1 MEQEGRYAVELIG
14 INKTFPGGIQANKD
28 ITLRIREG
36 EVHGLLGEN
45 GAGKSTIMNI
55 LYGFLSKDSGRII
68 IRGEEVDPKSPEDA
82 IDRGVG
88 MVHQHFKLIPPL
100 TVTENVILGLEP
112 ISKKSDQSNSIAL
125 VSTSLMLLFLSY
137 FFLSQIDFLI
147 VAAIYLLILA
157 IILKPRPVTLL
168 AIGNA
173 WLFVMVIN
181 YTGFALGEFLLALVS
196 FELVLIIFYFLYNQF
211 GDSPILIRLGNMLG
225 GIGGDGFPIGI
236 DEAAKKIQ
244 RIADEN
250 GLAVDP
256 YAKIQDLSVGLQQRV
271 EVIKTLYREADILIL
286 DEPTSVLTP
295 QEVDELFVTLEAFR
309 KSGKT
314 IILITHKLREPMIL
328 CDRISVLRDG
338 ALVGT
343 VNKDETSAEELAQMM
358 VGRAVVFTVEKP
370 PATLGEIVLN
380 ADNLKVEDH
389 RGLLKVKGVS
399 FQVRAGEILGIAG
412 VEGNGQTELV
422 EALAGL
428 RKPVGGAISVGNINI
443 MEKKPKGYSTKVD
456 HIIDFLVFVFS
467 FGFNVVF
474 YAGFNALDAVS
485 WVLSLITLACGLALV
500 LWYETLQHANIPR
513 FVREARVS
521 HIPEDRHRRGLIL
534 PFTVEENLILGR
546 HYKPPFIS
554 RSGILAL
561 DTFERVSSE
570 LVENYSIKTT
580 GVDSLAS
587 TLSGGNQQKL
597 VVSREM
603 ESNPIL
609 LIAAQPTRG
618 LDVGATE
625 FIHKTLISM
634 RDKGVAILL
643 VSAELDEI
651 RSVADRILV
660 MFDGRIVGEKIPDE
674 TDAQEL
680 GLLMAGHV
688 DGAEQMEVI
697 N

>member
-68 IRGEEVDPKSPEDA
+68 IRGEEVEPKSPQDA

-112 ISKKSDQSNSIAL
+112 ASKKPDRDNSLAMISAFLL
-125 VSTSLMLLFLSY
+125 VLFLMY
-137 FFLSQIDFLI
+137 FFLPLVEFLFS
-147 VAAIYLLILA
+147 AAVLLI
-157 IILKPRPVTLL
+157 
-168 AIGNA
+168 
-173 WLFVMVIN
+173 
-181 YTGFALGEFLLALVS
+181 FLT
-196 FELVLIIFYFLYNQF
+196 VLIRPIQGIGSSATLARF
-211 GDSPILIRLGNMLG
+211 GGVLGRLGGDVLPLG
-225 GIGGDGFPIGI
+225 FD
-236 DEAAKKIQ
+236 DAAKRIQ

-256 YAKIQDLSVGLQQRV
+256 YAMVQDLSVGLQQRV

-295 QEVDELFVTLEAFR
+295 QEVDELFVTLETFR

-314 IILITHKLREPMIL
+314 IILITHKLREPMAL

-343 VNKDETSAEELAQMM
+343 VNKDETSVEDLAQMM
-358 VGRAVVFTVEKP
+358 VGRPVVFTVEKS
-370 PATLGEIVLN
+370 PATPGEIVLN
-380 ADNLKVEDH
+380 VDDLEVEDH
-389 RGLLKVKGVS
+389 HGLPKVRGVS

-412 VEGNGQTELV
+412 VDGNGQTELV
-422 EALAGL
+422 EALVGL
-428 RKPVGGAISVGNINI
+428 RKPSGG
-443 MEKKPKGYSTKVD
+443 T
-456 HIIDFLVFVFS
+456 VFV
-467 FGFNVVF
+467 GDIHTTGKN
-474 YAGFNALDAVS
+474 
-485 WVLSLITLACGLALV
+485 
-500 LWYETLQHANIPR
+500 PR
-513 FVREARVS
+513 FVREAGVS

-546 HYKPPFIS
+546 HYRPPFIS
-554 RSGILAL
+554 MPGILAL
-561 DTFERVSSE
+561 DTFESISSK
-570 LVENYSIKTT
+570 LVEDYSIMTT
-580 GVDSLAS
+580 GVDSFAS

-597 VVSREM
+597 VVAREL
-603 ESNPIL
+603 ESSPKL

-651 RSVADRILV
+651 RSVTDRILV
-660 MFDGRIVGEKIPDE
+660 MFDGRIVGEKMSDE

-688 DGAEQMEVI
+688 DEEK
-697 N
+697 

>member
-68 IRGEEVDPKSPEDA
+68 IRGEEVEPKSPQDA

-112 ISKKSDQSNSIAL
+112 ASKKPDRDNSLAMISAFLL
-125 VSTSLMLLFLSY
+125 VLFLMY
-137 FFLSQIDFLI
+137 FFLPLVEFLFS
-147 VAAIYLLILA
+147 AAVLLIFLTVL
-157 IILKPRPVTLL
+157 IRPIQG
-168 AIGNA
+168 IGNSA
-173 WLFVMVIN
+173 TLARFGGM
-181 YTGFALGEFLLALVS
+181 LG
-196 FELVLIIFYFLYNQF
+196 
-211 GDSPILIRLGNMLG
+211 RLGGDVLPLG
-225 GIGGDGFPIGI
+225 FD
-236 DEAAKKIQ
+236 DAAKRIQ

-250 GLAVDP
+250 GLTVDP
-256 YAKIQDLSVGLQQRV
+256 YAKVQDLSVGLQQRV

-295 QEVDELFVTLEAFR
+295 QEVDELFVTLETFR

-314 IILITHKLREPMIL
+314 IILITHKLREPMAL

-343 VNKDETSAEELAQMM
+343 VNKDETSASELAQMM
-358 VGRAVVFTVEKP
+358 VGRPVVFTVEKP
-370 PATLGEIVLN
+370 PATPGEIVLN
-380 ADNLKVEDH
+380 VDELEVEDH
-389 RGLLKVKGVS
+389 RGLSKVRGVS

-412 VEGNGQTELV
+412 VEGNGQTELI
-422 EALAGL
+422 EALVGL
-428 RKPVGGAISVGNINI
+428 RKPSGG
-443 MEKKPKGYSTKVD
+443 T
-456 HIIDFLVFVFS
+456 VFV
-467 FGFNVVF
+467 GDIHTTGKN
-474 YAGFNALDAVS
+474 
-485 WVLSLITLACGLALV
+485 
-500 LWYETLQHANIPR
+500 PR
-513 FVREARVS
+513 FVREAGVS

-534 PFTVEENLILGR
+534 PFTVGENLILGR
-546 HYKPPFIS
+546 HYRPPFIS
-554 RSGILAL
+554 MPGILAL
-561 DTFERVSSE
+561 DTFGSISSE

-580 GVDSLAS
+580 GVDSFAS

-597 VVSREM
+597 IVAREL
-603 ESNPIL
+603 ESSPKL

-625 FIHKTLISM
+625 FIHKTLRSM
-634 RDKGVAILL
+634 RDQGVAILL

-651 RSVADRILV
+651 RSVADRILI
-660 MFDGRIVGEKIPDE
+660 MFDGRVVGEKMPDE

-680 GLLMAGHV
+680 GLLMAGHL
-688 DGAEQMEVI
+688 DGEEQMEAI

>member
-1 MEQEGRYAVELIG
+1 MEQEDRYAVELIG
-14 INKTFPGGIQANKD
+14 INKTFPGGIQANKN

-68 IRGEEVDPKSPEDA
+68 IRGEEVELESPQDS

-112 ISKKSDQSNSIAL
+112 ISDKSDQSNSMAL
-125 VSTSLMLLFLSY
+125 ISTSLMLLFLSY
-137 FFLSQIDFLI
+137 FFLSTIGFLI

-157 IILKPRPVTLL
+157 MILKPRPVTLL

-181 YTGFALGEFLLALVS
+181 YAGFALGEFLLALVS
-196 FELVLIIFYFLYNQF
+196 FELVLISLFFLNNRF
-211 GDSPILIRLGNMLG
+211 GDSPIIARLGNMLS
-225 GIGGDGFPIGI
+225 GIGSDGFPIGI

-309 KSGKT
+309 KGGKT

-358 VGRAVVFTVEKP
+358 VGRSVVFTVEKP

-380 ADNLKVEDH
+380 ADNLRVEDH

-399 FQVRAGEILGIAG
+399 FQIRAGEILGIAG

-422 EALAGL
+422 EALGGL

-443 MEKKPKGYSTKVD
+443 MEKKPKGDSTMID
-456 HIIDFLVFVFS
+456 HIIDFLVFAFS

-474 YAGFNALDAVS
+474 YLGFNALDAVS
-485 WVLSLITLACGLALV
+485 WVLGLIALACGLALV

-513 FVREARVS
+513 FVREAGVS
-521 HIPEDRHRRGLIL
+521 HIPEDRHRRGVIL
-534 PFTVEENLILGR
+534 PFTVEENLVLGR
-546 HYKPPFIS
+546 HYRPPFIS

-561 DTFERVSSE
+561 DTFGRVSSE
-570 LVENYSIKTT
+570 LV
-580 GVDSLAS
+580 
-587 TLSGGNQQKL
+587 
-597 VVSREM
+597 
-603 ESNPIL
+603 
-609 LIAAQPTRG
+609 
-618 LDVGATE
+618 
-625 FIHKTLISM
+625 
-634 RDKGVAILL
+634 
-643 VSAELDEI
+643 
-651 RSVADRILV
+651 
-660 MFDGRIVGEKIPDE
+660 
-674 TDAQEL
+674 
-680 GLLMAGHV
+680 
-688 DGAEQMEVI
+688 
-697 N
+697 

>member
-1 MEQEGRYAVELIG
+1 MEREVSYAVELIG

-68 IRGEEVDPKSPEDA
+68 IKGEEVEPKSPQDA
-82 IDRGVG
+82 INRGVG

-100 TVTENVILGLEP
+100 TVTENVILGLELA
-112 ISKKSDQSNSIAL
+112 SKKPNRDNSLAL
-125 VSTSLMLLFLSY
+125 ISASLLVLFLMY
-137 FFLSQIDFLI
+137 FFLPPVEFLFS
-147 VAAIYLLILA
+147 AALLLIFLTVL
-157 IILKPRPVTLL
+157 IRPLQG
-168 AIGNA
+168 IGNS
-173 WLFVMVIN
+173 VILAR
-181 YTGFALGEFLLALVS
+181 FARVLG
-196 FELVLIIFYFLYNQF
+196 
-211 GDSPILIRLGNMLG
+211 RLGSDVLPLG
-225 GIGGDGFPIGI
+225 FD
-236 DEAAKKIQ
+236 DAAKKIQ

-256 YAKIQDLSVGLQQRV
+256 YAMVQDLSVGLQQRV

-295 QEVDELFVTLEAFR
+295 QEVDELFVTLETFR

-314 IILITHKLREPMIL
+314 IILITHKLREPMAL

-343 VNKDETSAEELAQMM
+343 VNKDETSVEELAWMM
-358 VGRAVVFTVEKP
+358 VGRPVVFTVEKP
-370 PATLGEIVLN
+370 PATPGEIVLN
-380 ADNLKVEDH
+380 VNDLKVEDH
-389 RGLLKVKGVS
+389 RGLPKVIDVS

-422 EALAGL
+422 EALVGL
-428 RKPVGGAISVGNINI
+428 RKPSEGAISVGDI
-443 MEKKPKGYSTKVD
+443 YT
-456 HIIDFLVFVFS
+456 
-467 FGFNVVF
+467 
-474 YAGFNALDAVS
+474 AGKN
-485 WVLSLITLACGLALV
+485 
-500 LWYETLQHANIPR
+500 PR
-513 FVREARVS
+513 FVRESGVS

-546 HYKPPFIS
+546 HYRPPFTS
-554 RSGILAL
+554 MPGILAL
-561 DTFERVSSE
+561 DTFGSISSE
-570 LVENYSIKTT
+570 LVKDYSIKTT
-580 GVDSLAS
+580 GVNSVAS

-597 VVSREM
+597 VVAREM
-603 ESNPIL
+603 ESSPKL

-651 RSVADRILV
+651 RSVADRILI
-660 MFDGRIVGEKIPDE
+660 MFDGRIVGERKPEE
-674 TDAQEL
+674 TNAQEL
-680 GLLMAGHV
+680 GLLMAGHLE
-688 DGAEQMEVI
+688 GEEPLEVA

>member
-1 MEQEGRYAVELIG
+1 MEQKDRYAVELIG

-68 IRGEEVDPKSPEDA
+68 IRGEEVDPKSPQDA

-112 ISKKSDQSNSIAL
+112 TSKKPDQGNSMAL

-137 FFLSQIDFLI
+137 FFLSPIDFLI

-157 IILKPRPVTLL
+157 MILKPRPVTMV
-168 AIGNA
+168 AIGDA
-173 WLFVMVIN
+173 WLFVMVMN
-181 YTGFALGEFLLALVS
+181 PAGFHLGELLLALIS
-196 FELVLIIFYFLYNQF
+196 FELVLISFFFLNNRF
-211 GDSPILIRLGNMLG
+211 GDSPILARLGNMFS
-225 GIGGDGFPIGI
+225 GIGGDGFPVGF

-295 QEVDELFVTLEAFR
+295 QEVDELFVTLETFR

-343 VNKDETSAEELAQMM
+343 VNKDATSAEELAQMM
-358 VGRAVVFTVEKP
+358 VGRPVVFTVEKP
-370 PATLGEIVLN
+370 PATPGEIVLN
-380 ADNLKVEDH
+380 ADNLRVEDH

-422 EALAGL
+422 EALVGL
-428 RKPVGGAISVGNINI
+428 RKLVSGAIFVSDINP
-443 MEKKPKGYSTKVD
+443 MEKNPKEDSKIVD
-456 HIIDFLVFVFS
+456 YVISLLVFVFGI
-467 FGFNVVF
+467 GFNVI
-474 YAGFNALDAVS
+474 LDPSLVATDLVS
-485 WVLSLITLACGLALV
+485 RVLGLLAAACGLAVV
-500 LWYETLQHANIPR
+500 LWYESLRHANVPR
-513 FVREARVS
+513 FVREAGVS
-521 HIPEDRHRRGLIL
+521 HIPEDRHLRGLIL
-534 PFTVEENLILGR
+534 PFTVEENLVLGR
-546 HYKPPFIS
+546 HYRPPFIS

-561 DTFERVSSE
+561 DSFGRISSK
-570 LVENYSIKTT
+570 LVEDYSIKAT
-580 GVDSLAS
+580 GIYSLAS

-597 VVSREM
+597 VVAREM
-603 ESNPIL
+603 ESSPKL

-651 RSVADRILV
+651 RSVADRILI
-660 MFDGRIVGEKIPDE
+660 MFDGRIVGEKMPNE

-688 DGAEQMEVI
+688 NGAEQMEAI

>member
-1 MEQEGRYAVELIG
+1 MEQKGRYAVELIG

-28 ITLRIREG
+28 ITLKIREG

-68 IRGEEVDPKSPEDA
+68 IRGEEVEPKSPQDA
-82 IDRGVG
+82 INRGVG

-100 TVTENVILGLEP
+100 TVTENVILGLELA
-112 ISKKSDQSNSIAL
+112 SKKPDRDNSLAMISASLL
-125 VSTSLMLLFLSY
+125 VLFLMY
-137 FFLSQIDFLI
+137 FLLPLIEFLVGAAVLLVFL
-147 VAAIYLLILA
+147 ALLIRPLQGIRNSTTLA
-157 IILKPRPVTLL
+157 RF
-168 AIGNA
+168 GG
-173 WLFVMVIN
+173 M
-181 YTGFALGEFLLALVS
+181 LG
-196 FELVLIIFYFLYNQF
+196 
-211 GDSPILIRLGNMLG
+211 RLGGDVLPLG
-225 GIGGDGFPIGI
+225 FD
-236 DEAAKKIQ
+236 DAAKKIQ

-295 QEVDELFVTLEAFR
+295 QEVDELFVTLETFR
-309 KSGKT
+309 RSGKT

-343 VNKDETSAEELAQMM
+343 VNKDETSVEELAQMM
-358 VGRAVVFTVEKP
+358 VGRPVVFTVEKP
-370 PATLGEIVLN
+370 PATPGEIVLSVE
-380 ADNLKVEDH
+380 DLKVRDN
-389 RGLLKVKGVS
+389 RRLPKVKGVS
-399 FQVRAGEILGIAG
+399 FQVHAGEILGIAG

-422 EALAGL
+422 EALVGL
-428 RKPVGGAISVGNINI
+428 RKPSSGGISVGDI
-443 MEKKPKGYSTKVD
+443 YT
-456 HIIDFLVFVFS
+456 
-467 FGFNVVF
+467 
-474 YAGFNALDAVS
+474 AGKN
-485 WVLSLITLACGLALV
+485 
-500 LWYETLQHANIPR
+500 PR
-513 FVREARVS
+513 FVREAGVS

-546 HYKPPFIS
+546 HYRPPFIS
-554 RSGILAL
+554 MPGVLAL
-561 DTFERVSSE
+561 DTFGSISSE
-570 LVENYSIKTT
+570 LVEDYSIRTT
-580 GVDSLAS
+580 GIDSLAS

-597 VVSREM
+597 IVAREL
-603 ESNPIL
+603 ESSPKL

-634 RDKGVAILL
+634 RGQGVAILL

-651 RSVADRILV
+651 RSVADRILI
-660 MFDGRIVGEKIPDE
+660 MFDGRVVGERMPDE

-680 GLLMAGHV
+680 GLLMAGHL
-688 DGAEQMEVI
+688 DGEEQMEAI